1 MNIGLI
7 GRARA
12 GKDTVGA
19 WLTENRGYER
29 VAFADPL
36 KAAALKLNPI
46 TEVDATGEY
55 YRLASDVSEF
65 GWERTKDETPEVRRI
80 LQELGASIR
89 TIDPEFWLRAGLA
102 RVEEVN
108 RTTGRPAVITD
119 VRYPNE
125 ADSLKR
131 AGFKLIHID
140 RPGVPILDHESE
152 DALGPEDAHYMIRN
166 DEGFSKLFSRL
177 EFIADEITTLESAR
191 HYARSLS

>member
-89 TIDPEFWLRAGLA
+89 TIDPEFW
-102 RVEEVN
+102 
-108 RTTGRPAVITD
+108 PA
-119 VRYPNE
+119 P
-125 ADSLKR
+125 AWPASKR
-131 AGFKLIHID
+131 STA
-140 RPGVPILDHESE
+140 RPGDPPSS
-152 DALGPEDAHYMIRN
+152 PM
-166 DEGFSKLFSRL
+166 
-177 EFIADEITTLESAR
+177 SATPTR
-191 HYARSLS
+191 QTASSAPASS